1 MVWPVGIALH
11 HDLLEMDSA
20 GLFAHVAQAQAQGM
34 DATEAAARFHLSL
47 ARALAG
53 MAGRAARKL
62 GLNCVGLTGGV
73 LQNATLARLLPLALA
88 EQGLTALTHHELPPG
103 DGGLSLGQAVWGR
116 RMLARAK
123 L

>member
-1 MVWPVGIALH
+1 
-11 HDLLEMDSA
+11 
-20 GLFAHVAQAQAQGM
+20 
-34 DATEAAARFHLSL
+34 
-47 ARALAG
+47 

-62 GLNCVGLTGGV
+62 GVNCVGLSGGV

-116 RMLARAK
+116 RMLAMAK
-123 L
+123 P